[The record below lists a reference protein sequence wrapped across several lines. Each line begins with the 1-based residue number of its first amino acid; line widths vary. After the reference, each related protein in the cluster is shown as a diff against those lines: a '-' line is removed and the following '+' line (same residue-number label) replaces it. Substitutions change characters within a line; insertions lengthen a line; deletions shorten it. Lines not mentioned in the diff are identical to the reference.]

1 MKPRSLLSQS
11 PTSLKLT
18 TGCETLDECLRGG
31 FPCDSLTE
39 ILSISTPSFP
49 SRFAVS
55 ISSLDRFIYRTLAST
70 RTTTII
76 LAIMCLYKTST
87 LSEFENTPSDLRKR
101 ASCFFKISGKL
112 KQLANKF
119 GLAVVI
125 TNQVTDF
132 VESSDGLSGLRI
144 GNLRCLYSSGRRV
157 VPALGLAWANC
168 VNSRVFISRSD
179 DIVCQERRDDDE
191 SGSSL
196 VSGRA
201 RRRLDIVFSPH
212 LPPSSCEFM
221 ITRDGICG
229 VR

>member
-1 MKPRSLLSQS
+1 MPKIESFVK
-11 PTSLKLT
+11 TSKTRLPLKLIV
-18 TGCETLDECLRGG
+18 LDSVAALFR
-31 FPCDSLTE
+31 
-39 ILSISTPSFP
+39 
-49 SRFAVS
+49 
-55 ISSLDRFIYRTLAST
+55 
-70 RTTTII
+70 
-76 LAIMCLYKTST
+76 
-87 LSEFENTPSDLRKR
+87 SEFDNTPSDLRKR

-112 KQLANKF
+112 KQLASKF

-168 VNSRVFISRSD
+168 VNSRVFISRSGD
-179 DIVCQERRDDDE
+179 TICQERREEDDV
-191 SGSSL
+191 SGSSS

-212 LPPSSCEFM
+212 LPASSCEFV
-221 ITRDGICG
+221 ITGEGFVELGDQWCYAG
-229 VR
+229 